1 MARLLLLIPTTS
13 YRTADF
19 VGAAHAL
26 DVEVAVGSN
35 QRPVLEAFTDGVT
48 LEVDFGDLD
57 TGVAQIEAYARDYP
71 LTAIVGVDDATAVLA
86 ASESGLSTQG

>member
-1 MARLLLLIPTTS
+1 MTRLLLLIPTTS

-35 QRPVLEAFTDGVT
+35 QRPVLEAFTDVS
-48 LEVDFGDLD
+48 VANSHSRGDR
-57 TGVAQIEAYARDYP
+57 EFEK
-71 LTAIVGVDDATAVLA
+71 ATAMLFPSEIAQGGRMRDHTA
-86 ASESGLSTQG
+86 AHFRRRVSI